1 MNILFISKDLSG
13 ADLCYRLKKEGH
25 HVRFFVEDKKQAHNF
40 KGLMEKT
47 TDWKKDLDWIGKT
60 GLIVFDSSGY
70 GKVQDDLRGKGYLV
84 VGGNQFADKLEHDRQ
99 YGQKILS
106 VCGIKIIPSVNFS
119 STKSAIKFV
128 EENNGPWVVKQNG
141 HINTSFNYVG
151 QLSNGKDVISVLKN
165 YNRNNK
171 KECLSIDLQKKIEGV
186 EIGVARYFNGNDW
199 VGPIEINLE
208 HKSLFNDKLGPKT
221 FEMGTLIW
229 YEENEKN
236 QLFQETLA
244 KMKAYLRKIN
254 FKGDIDINCI
264 VMQNEIF
271 PLEITPRFGW
281 PSTHLHEEIHISPW
295 GEFLRAIAQG
305 KSYDLK
311 YKKGYGIVVLLATP
325 PFPYVIRTKKY
336 YPEEMDILFK
346 KELSEED
353 MRHIHLEEVSLRN
366 NKKETSQLYISSKTG
381 FVLHVAGMGETV
393 REARKKTY
401 DLIDNIVIPKVFY
414 RTDIGLNFIKKD
426 EKKLRDWGWI

>member
-25 HVRFFVEDKKQAHNF
+25 YVRLFIEDKKQIHNF
-40 KGLMEKT
+40 EGLVEKT

-106 VCGIKIIPSVNFS
+106 VCGMKIIPSVNFS

-151 QLSNGKDVISVLKN
+151 QLNNGKDVISVLKN

-171 KECLSIDLQKKIEGV
+171 KECLSIDLQKKIKGV

-336 YPEEMDILFK
+336 YPEGMDILFK

-366 NKKETSQLYISSKTG
+366 NKKETSQLYISGKTG
-381 FVLHVAGMGETV
+381 FALHVTGMGETV
-393 REARKKTY
+393 KEARKKTY

-414 RTDIGLNFIKKD
+414 RTDIGLKFIKED

>member
-106 VCGIKIIPSVNFS
+106 VCGMKIIPSVNFS

-171 KECLSIDLQKKIEGV
+171 KECLSIDLQKKIKGV
-186 EIGVARYFNGNDW
+186 EIGVARYFSGNDW

-208 HKSLFNDKLGPKT
+208 HKSLFNDNLGPKT

-236 QLFQETLA
+236 RLFQETLA
-244 KMKAYLRKIN
+244 KMKSYLQKIN
-254 FKGDIDINCI
+254 FKGDVDINCI
-264 VMQNEIF
+264 VAQNEIF

-295 GEFLRAIAQG
+295 GEFLRAIADG
-305 KSYDLK
+305 VSYDLK

-336 YPEEMDILFK
+336 YPEGMDILFK

-366 NKKETSQLYISSKTG
+366 NKKETSQLYISGKTG
-381 FVLHVAGMGETV
+381 FALHVTGMGETV
-393 REARKKTY
+393 KEARKKTY

-414 RTDIGLNFIKKD
+414 RTDIGLKFIKED

>member
-25 HVRFFVEDKKQAHNF
+25 YVRLFIEDKKQIHNF
-40 KGLMEKT
+40 EGLVEKT
-47 TDWKKDLDWIGKT
+47 TNWKNDLDWVGKT
-60 GLIVFDSSGY
+60 GIIVFDSSGY
-70 GKVQDDLRGKGYLV
+70 GKIQDDLREKGYLV

-106 VCGIKIIPSVNFS
+106 VCGMKIIPSVNFS

>member
-1 MNILFISKDLSG
+1 
-13 ADLCYRLKKEGH
+13 
-25 HVRFFVEDKKQAHNF
+25 
-40 KGLMEKT
+40 MEKT

-106 VCGIKIIPSVNFS
+106 VCGMKIIPSVNFS

-151 QLSNGKDVISVLKN
+151 QLNNGKDVISVLKN

-171 KECLSIDLQKKIEGV
+171 KECLSIDLQKKIKGV
-186 EIGVARYFNGNDW
+186 EIGVARYFSGNDW

-236 QLFQETLA
+236 RLFQETLA
-244 KMKAYLRKIN
+244 KMKSYLQKIN
-254 FKGDIDINCI
+254 FKGDVDINCI
-264 VMQNEIF
+264 VVQNEIF

-366 NKKETSQLYISSKTG
+366 NKKETSQLYISGKTG
-381 FVLHVAGMGETV
+381 FALHVTGMGETV
-393 REARKKTY
+393 KEARKKTY

-414 RTDIGLNFIKKD
+414 RTDIGLKFIKED

>member
-106 VCGIKIIPSVNFS
+106 VCGMKIIPSVNFS

>member
-84 VGGNQFADKLEHDRQ
+84 VGGNQFADKLEYDRQ

-106 VCGIKIIPSVNFS
+106 VCGMKIIPSVNFS

-171 KECLSIDLQKKIEGV
+171 KECLSIDLQKKIKGV
-186 EIGVARYFNGNDW
+186 EIGVARYFSGNDW

-208 HKSLFNDKLGPKT
+208 HKSLFNDNLGPKT

-236 QLFQETLA
+236 RLFQETLA
-244 KMKAYLRKIN
+244 KMKSYLQKIN
-254 FKGDIDINCI
+254 FKGDVDINCI
-264 VMQNEIF
+264 VVQNEIF